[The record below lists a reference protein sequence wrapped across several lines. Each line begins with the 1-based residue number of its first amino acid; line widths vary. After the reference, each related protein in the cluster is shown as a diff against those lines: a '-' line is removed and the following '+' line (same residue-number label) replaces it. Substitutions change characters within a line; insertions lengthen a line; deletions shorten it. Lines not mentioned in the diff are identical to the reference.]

1 MAVAAPAATV
11 AGVNPLRVADLDES
25 DLLARVF
32 PLLPASTHRL
42 LGPGDDAAV
51 LGAPDGRVV
60 VSCDVLVEGHH
71 FRREWSTGRDVGA
84 RAAAQ
89 NLADIAAMGA
99 RPTALVV
106 GLVLP
111 GSTEVAWVEDLA
123 RGLAAFCG
131 PYGVGVEGGDLSG
144 GEQIVV
150 AVTVLGDLAGV
161 APVRRS
167 GARPGD
173 VVAHAGGLGW
183 SAAGLAVLEA
193 GGDGSE
199 RGPDAVAAVA
209 VHRRPT
215 PPLELGA
222 SAALSGAT
230 AMIDVSDGLVRDT
243 GRIAGASGLV
253 IDLDR
258 GALTGPVAALAG
270 LGAHLDVDPW
280 TWVLGGGEDHG
291 LLATFPPG
299 VELPEGFTGL
309 GVARA
314 ASGSG
319 VDVPGA
325 VLLDGAPVSGA
336 EGWDHFGLSGGQ
348 PRR

>member
-1 MAVAAPAATV
+1 M
-11 AGVNPLRVADLDES
+11 NPLRVADLDES

-32 PLLPASTHRL
+32 PLLPVSTHRL

-60 VSCDVLVEGHH
+60 VSCDVLVEGRH
-71 FRREWSTGRDVGA
+71 FRRDWSTGRDVGA

-89 NLADIAAMGA
+89 NLADVAAMGA

-111 GSTEVAWVEDLA
+111 GTTEVAWVEDLA
-123 RGLAAFCG
+123 RGFTAFCG
-131 PYGVGVEGGDLSG
+131 PLGVGVEGGDLSG

-150 AVTVLGDLAGV
+150 AVTVLGDLAGA
-161 APVRRS
+161 APVRRC

-173 VVAHAGGLGW
+173 VVAHAGDLGW
-183 SAAGLAVLEA
+183 SAAGLTVLEA
-193 GGDGSE
+193 GGDVPE
-199 RGPDAVAAVA
+199 RGPDAVGAVA

-215 PPLELGA
+215 PPLDLGA
-222 SAALSGAT
+222 VAARAGAT
-230 AMIDVSDGLVRDT
+230 AMIDVSDGLVRDA
-243 GRIAGASGLV
+243 GRIAGASGV
-253 IDLDR
+253 VVDLDR
-258 GALTGPVAALAG
+258 GALAAPVAALAG
-270 LGAHLDVDPW
+270 LGAQLDVDPW
-280 TWVLGGGEDHG
+280 RWVLGGGEDHG

-299 VELPEGFTGL
+299 VEPPEGFTVL
-309 GVARA
+309 GATRA
-314 ASGSG
+314 AHGSG
-319 VDVPGA
+319 VAVPGA

-336 EGWDHFGLSGGQ
+336 EGWDHFGPSGGQ